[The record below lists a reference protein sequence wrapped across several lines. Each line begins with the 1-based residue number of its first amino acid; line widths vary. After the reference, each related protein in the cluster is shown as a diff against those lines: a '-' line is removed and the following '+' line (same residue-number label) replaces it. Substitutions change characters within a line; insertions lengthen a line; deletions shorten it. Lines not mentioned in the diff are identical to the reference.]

1 MARVRVSRPFL
12 LLLAVMLA
20 ACAGLTGPV
29 ENPRVTV
36 TSLRLLPV
44 DGVEQRIEVGLRLLN
59 PNSFDLHAKGLV
71 ISLGLNG
78 VPLLKG
84 ATSELPFVPAYGEA
98 QAKLT
103 LSLSLMSGLRLMS
116 RLAQQPDE
124 PLQYRL
130 EARLDLRR
138 PLWKRLTLMEQGE
151 IAPRR
156 ANVSGAT
163 ASRCR
168 IHKYDAGTDAVGGCS
183 RHGHLAVFRRNA
195 RARGCTACRT

>member
-1 MARVRVSRPFL
+1 MPLVRASRPFL

-36 TSLRLLPV
+36 TSLRLLPA

-84 ATSELPFVPAYGEA
+84 ATSELPLVPAYGEA

-103 LSLSLMSGLRLMS
+103 LNLSLMSGLRLMS

-138 PLWKRLTLMEQGE
+138 PLWKRLMLMEQGE
-151 IAPRR
+151 IAPRP
-156 ANVSGAT
+156 ANVSGAA
-163 ASRCR
+163 AS
-168 IHKYDAGTDAVGGCS
+168 
-183 RHGHLAVFRRNA
+183 
-195 RARGCTACRT
+195 

>member
-1 MARVRVSRPFL
+1 MPLVRASRPFL

-36 TSLRLLPV
+36 TSLRPLPA

-78 VPLLKG
+78 VPMLKG
-84 ATSELPFVPAYGEA
+84 ATSELPLVPAYGEA

-103 LSLSLMSGLRLMS
+103 LNLSLMSGLRLMS

-138 PLWKRLTLMEQGE
+138 PLWKRLMLMEQGE

-156 ANVSGAT
+156 ASVSALA
-163 ASRCR
+163 AS
-168 IHKYDAGTDAVGGCS
+168 
-183 RHGHLAVFRRNA
+183 
-195 RARGCTACRT
+195 

>member
-36 TSLRLLPV
+36 TSLRLLPA

-163 ASRCR
+163 AS
-168 IHKYDAGTDAVGGCS
+168 
-183 RHGHLAVFRRNA
+183 
-195 RARGCTACRT
+195 

>member
-1 MARVRVSRPFL
+1 MPLVRASRPFL

-36 TSLRLLPV
+36 TSLRPLPA

-84 ATSELPFVPAYGEA
+84 ATSELPLVPAYGEA

-103 LSLSLMSGLRLMS
+103 LNLSLMSGLRLMS

-138 PLWKRLTLMEQGE
+138 PLWKRLMLMEQGE
-151 IAPRR
+151 VAPRP
-156 ANVSGAT
+156 ANVSGA
-163 ASRCR
+163 A
-168 IHKYDAGTDAVGGCS
+168 A
-183 RHGHLAVFRRNA
+183 
-195 RARGCTACRT
+195 

>member
-1 MARVRVSRPFL
+1 MPLVRASRPFL

-36 TSLRLLPV
+36 TSLRLLPA

-84 ATSELPFVPAYGEA
+84 ATSDLPLVPAYGEA

-116 RLAQQPDE
+116 RLVQQPDE

-151 IAPRR
+151 IAPRP
-156 ANVSGAT
+156 ANVSGAA
-163 ASRCR
+163 AS
-168 IHKYDAGTDAVGGCS
+168 
-183 RHGHLAVFRRNA
+183 
-195 RARGCTACRT
+195 

>member
-163 ASRCR
+163 AS
-168 IHKYDAGTDAVGGCS
+168 
-183 RHGHLAVFRRNA
+183 
-195 RARGCTACRT
+195 

>member
-1 MARVRVSRPFL
+1 MPLVRASRPFL

-36 TSLRLLPV
+36 TSLRPLPA

-84 ATSELPFVPAYGEA
+84 ATSELPLVPAYGEA

-103 LSLSLMSGLRLMS
+103 LNLSLMSGLRLMS

-138 PLWKRLTLMEQGE
+138 PLWKRLMLMEQGE

-156 ANVSGAT
+156 ASVSALA
-163 ASRCR
+163 AS
-168 IHKYDAGTDAVGGCS
+168 
-183 RHGHLAVFRRNA
+183 
-195 RARGCTACRT
+195 

>member
-1 MARVRVSRPFL
+1 M

-36 TSLRLLPV
+36 TSLRLLPA

-84 ATSELPFVPAYGEA
+84 ATSELPLVPAYGEA

-103 LSLSLMSGLRLMS
+103 LNLSLMSGLRLMS

-138 PLWKRLTLMEQGE
+138 PLWKRLMLMEQGE
-151 IAPRR
+151 IAPRP
-156 ANVSGAT
+156 ANVSGAA
-163 ASRCR
+163 AS
-168 IHKYDAGTDAVGGCS
+168 
-183 RHGHLAVFRRNA
+183 
-195 RARGCTACRT
+195 